1 MHQIHKGFSRRDFK
15 SRREADFQV
24 ALEVREQHG
33 WRPRATWLSD
43 GGLGLVKLMD
53 GDNLWHMEW
62 GNGQDKDT
70 VARSHLRSLGVF
82 STYLTANKR
91 SQVNF
96 LLLGLFLFLPQ
107 YFADATQWTSISPQ
121 QTKKVRSIK
130 GRWDKRGRGNLWSV
144 GWKEITCA
152 DLLRIYAEQNKSFH
166 KLFSS
171 WNSHCCKHHC
181 ISFPPPKRMT
191 QRSREQYIWR
201 ELQYIFNAAVAIT
214 LNQN

>member
-1 MHQIHKGFSRRDFK
+1 MYQIHKGFSRRDFK
-15 SRREADFQV
+15 SRREADFRG

-70 VARSHLRSLGVF
+70 VARSHFRSLGVF

-96 LLLGLFLFLPQ
+96 LFLGLFLFFPQ

-121 QTKKVRSIK
+121 QTKKVRFIK
-130 GRWDKRGRGNLWSV
+130 GRWDKRGRGNLWSDGRTLSV
-144 GWKEITCA
+144 LIFWEFMRNKTNPFTSSFQMEIVTAA
-152 DLLRIYAEQNKSFH
+152 DTTAFLSLLQNKWLKVPVNNTSEENYSTF
-166 KLFSS
+166 LMERWQS
-171 WNSHCCKHHC
+171 
-181 ISFPPPKRMT
+181 
-191 QRSREQYIWR
+191 
-201 ELQYIFNAAVAIT
+201 L
-214 LNQN
+214 